1 MAGVNGDGASTSDV
15 GGAENGGTTDTAGG
29 TENGGAT
36 AGTDGRRAADEGV
49 VVDRVGKTYG
59 GSGSSSGETAVRA
72 LDDVSFAVDRGEFV
86 CLVGPSG
93 CGKTTLFRII
103 AGLIEATDGTVRLGG
118 APVTGPTTD
127 MGVVFQEYHLFPW
140 LTVEENVGFGLDRT
154 DRPEADR
161 DARVTEMLELVGL
174 DGFRDAYPKS
184 LSGGMKQ
191 RVAIARA
198 LAVDPALLLM
208 DEPFGAVDAQTREM
222 LQRELLDVWRSTGK
236 TVLFVTHDVA
246 EAVTLA
252 DRIVVM
258 AADPGRVREVVDVDV
273 DRPRERGDPA
283 FGEHV
288 ARVRDLIGTGE

>member
-1 MAGVNGDGASTSDV
+1 MKDDAMSDSQDRP
-15 GGAENGGTTDTAGG
+15 TDTDRD
-29 TENGGAT
+29 TSTGAT
-36 AGTDGRRAADEGV
+36 SRTDDSGV
-49 VVDRVGKTYG
+49 VIDGVGKTYADD
-59 GSGSSSGETAVRA
+59 GSPVRA
-72 LDDVSFAVDRGEFV
+72 LDSVSFEVDSGEFV

-103 AGLIEATDGTVRLGG
+103 AGLTDPTDGTVRLDGR
-118 APVTGPTTD
+118 PVTGPTTD

-140 LTVEENVGFGLDRT
+140 LTVADNVGFGLKRT
-154 DRPEADR
+154 NASAAERER
-161 DARVTEMLELVGL
+161 RITEMLALVGL
-174 DGFRDAYPKS
+174 TDFRESYPKS

-198 LAVDPALLLM
+198 LAVDPTLLLL

-222 LQRELLDVWRSTGK
+222 LQRELLDVWQSTGK

-258 AADPGRVREVVDVDV
+258 AAEPGRVATVLDVDV
-273 DRPRERGDPA
+273 ERPRERGDPA
-283 FGEHV
+283 FGDHV
-288 ARVRDLIGTGE
+288 ARVRELIGARP

>member
-1 MAGVNGDGASTSDV
+1 M
-15 GGAENGGTTDTAGG
+15 AENEERSAAEEAAAG
-29 TENGGAT
+29 
-36 AGTDGRRAADEGV
+36 DADETRPADGV
-49 VVDRVGKTYG
+49 SGVEVDGVGKTYAG
-59 GSGSSSGETAVRA
+59 DGDPVRA
-72 LDDVSFAVDRGEFV
+72 LDDVSFAAEEGEFV

-103 AGLIEATDGTVRLGG
+103 AGLTDATDGEVRLAGT
-118 APVTGPTTD
+118 PVTGPTTN

-140 LTVEENVGFGLDRT
+140 LTVEENVGFGLERGDRSAAE
-154 DRPEADR
+154 RER
-161 DARVTEMLELVGL
+161 RVDQMLELVGL
-174 DGFRDAYPKS
+174 TEFRESYPKS

-198 LAVDPALLLM
+198 LAVDPELLLM

-222 LQRELLDVWRSTGK
+222 LQRELLDVWASTGK

-258 AADPGRVREVVDVDV
+258 AAEPGRVAEVVDVDV
-273 DRPRERGDPA
+273 DRPRDRGDPA

-288 ARVRDLIGTGE
+288 SRVRELIGAHP

>member
-1 MAGVNGDGASTSDV
+1 MARMNG
-15 GGAENGGTTDTAGG
+15 NG
-29 TENGGAT
+29 
-36 AGTDGRRAADEGV
+36 ADEWEGGGSLPPAAASV
-49 VVDRVGKTYG
+49 ALDRVGKTYSADG
-59 GSGSSSGETAVRA
+59 DPVRA
-72 LDDVSFAVDRGEFV
+72 LDDVSFSVADGEFV

-93 CGKTTLFRII
+93 CGKTTLFRIV
-103 AGLIEATDGTVRLGG
+103 AGLTEATDGRVLLDGTE
-118 APVTGPTTD
+118 VTGPTTD

-140 LTVEENVGFGLDRT
+140 LTVAENVGFGLERSDRSP
-154 DRPEADR
+154 DERER
-161 DARVTEMLELVGL
+161 RVDEMLGLVGL
-174 DGFRDAYPKS
+174 TEFRDAYPKS

-198 LAVDPALLLM
+198 LAVDPDLLLM

-222 LQRELLDVWRSTGK
+222 LQRELLDVWASTGK

-273 DRPRERGDPA
+273 GRPRERGDAA
-283 FGEHV
+283 FAEYVG
-288 ARVRDLIGTGE
+288 RVRELIGAGP